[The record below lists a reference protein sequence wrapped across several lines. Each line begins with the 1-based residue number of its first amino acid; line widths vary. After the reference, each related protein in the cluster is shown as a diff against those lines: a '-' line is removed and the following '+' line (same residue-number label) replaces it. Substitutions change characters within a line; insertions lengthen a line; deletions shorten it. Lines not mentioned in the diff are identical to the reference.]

1 MEARI
6 NQTSALSTSSSAIA
20 ESIGLLLLLLLK
32 IDNEMASADSHASL
46 AQTPYDFYGG
56 ENCKV
61 VGTLHN
67 IVDPFIH
74 ST

>member
-6 NQTSALSTSSSAIA
+6 NQTSALSTSSSAIV
-20 ESIGLLLLLLLK
+20 ESIGLLLLLK
-32 IDNEMASADSHASL
+32 IDNEMASADGHASL

-67 IVDPFIH
+67 IVDSFIH